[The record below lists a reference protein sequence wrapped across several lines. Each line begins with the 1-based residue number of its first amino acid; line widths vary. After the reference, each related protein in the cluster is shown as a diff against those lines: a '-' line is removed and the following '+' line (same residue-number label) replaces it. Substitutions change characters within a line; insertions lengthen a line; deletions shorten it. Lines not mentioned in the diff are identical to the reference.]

1 MYLSHATS
9 SSRGPTRENQPVA
22 TGWRNVRRSSSQDR
36 AEPAARAPPCIGR
49 AQLVQ
54 HRDGCGQVEPW
65 HQRRHALH
73 PARREGTSSDMDME
87 AYSMRCVSQ
96 GVSCKASGRGRGAP
110 VQAVL
115 GRTRRHGGGQP
126 RRRSHGRSRN
136 QGRSWGHGGRRR
148 EGVSGVDAWVAGADV
163 DRERRGGGGARR
175 RLAHRL
181 RAPTSPW
188 SASETGR

>member
-1 MYLSHATS
+1 M
-9 SSRGPTRENQPVA
+9 
-22 TGWRNVRRSSSQDR
+22 
-36 AEPAARAPPCIGR
+36 
-49 AQLVQ
+49 Q

-73 PARREGTSSDMDME
+73 PARREGTSNDMDME

-148 EGVSGVDAWVAGADV
+148 EGVSGVDAWVADADV
-163 DRERRGGGGARR
+163 DGERHGSGGARR

-181 RAPTSPW
+181 VRVRVRVSARVHGFVVSLRNGQIGSARQGSPRSLPTLLDRRRDGDDSLI
-188 SASETGR
+188 R

>member
-1 MYLSHATS
+1 MQLLVPGGPHLKTNPQRPVGATFGAARHRTVRSLPPGHHPASGEPSLCSIAMDAGRLSPGISGATPCTLRAE
-9 SSRGPTRENQPVA
+9 RGPPV
-22 TGWRNVRRSSSQDR
+22 TWTWRLT
-36 AEPAARAPPCIGR
+36 A
-49 AQLVQ
+49 
-54 HRDGCGQVEPW
+54 CG
-65 HQRRHALH
+65 A
-73 PARREGTSSDMDME
+73 
-87 AYSMRCVSQ
+87 VSQ

-126 RRRSHGRSRN
+126 RRRSHGGSRH

-163 DRERRGGGGARR
+163 DRERRGSGGARR